1 MPKPKK
7 AASGKHRWI
16 GFLIE
21 NTLSRGEL
29 ENLMK
34 TNLEG
39 SEWRLF
45 DIKEDGDNTLAIL
58 KTPLEDFKQTI
69 AQINGSKDMVT
80 ITSSGKIRL
89 VRKRL
94 NSTLR
99 DDPSDTS

>member
-1 MPKPKK
+1 
-7 AASGKHRWI
+7 
-16 GFLIE
+16 
-21 NTLSRGEL
+21 
-29 ENLMK
+29 MK

-69 AQINGSKDMVT
+69 AQINNSKDMVT

-94 NSTLR
+94 ESTLR
-99 DDPSDTS
+99 DAPFDTS

>member
-1 MPKPKK
+1 
-7 AASGKHRWI
+7 
-16 GFLIE
+16 
-21 NTLSRGEL
+21 
-29 ENLMK
+29 MK

-69 AQINGSKDMVT
+69 AQINNSKDMVT

-94 NSTLR
+94 ESTLR
-99 DDPSDTS
+99 DDPFDTS